1 MTLGRRRNRSLTSAD
16 ATSGHRTDDQL
27 LVDGRADPEA
37 FGLFFDRHYEDVL
50 RYFVTRVRSPETA
63 ADLSA
68 ETLAAALAGLER
80 FDPEKGVARQWLYG
94 IARHQLSRYWRD
106 LRVAREA
113 RDRLGITDIPVDDET
128 VRAIARAEA
137 RADSSTVFAA
147 LDRLPPDQAAAVRLR
162 VVDELEYAEIASL
175 LDCNEGAVRVRV
187 HRGLRRLEVE
197 FG

>member
-1 MTLGRRRNRSLTSAD
+1 MMLGRRRSRSRTSAD
-16 ATSGHRTDDQL
+16 RPPADRTDDEL
-27 LVDGRADPEA
+27 LVDGRVDPEA

-50 RYFVTRVRSPETA
+50 RYFMARVRSPETA
-63 ADLSA
+63 ADLCA
-68 ETLAAALAGLER
+68 ETLAGALAGLNR
-80 FDPEKGVARQWLYG
+80 FDPDKGVARQWLYG

-113 RDRLGITDIPVDDET
+113 RDRLGVTDISIDDET
-128 VRAIARAEA
+128 VRALMRAEA
-137 RADSSTVFAA
+137 EADSRTVFAA

-162 VVDELEYAEIASL
+162 VVDELEYAEIASIL
-175 LDCNEGAVRVRV
+175 ECNEGAVRVRV